1 MKKLF
6 SMFLAVTFALS
17 TVGVVF
23 AADNA
28 AKAAAPAAA
37 PAAKKK
43 ASPAG
48 GKKASKAKSQLVA
61 GTLVELDAAAGT
73 FTLMVKRRDVSLKA
87 GKEVK
92 LAGFK
97 VGDKVTVKYSGW
109 HRKLREG
116 REAEVGEVRE
126 ESQGSPCSS
135 GSPRSGG
142 SPCGAGRAEVTGF
155 IG

>member
-17 TVGVVF
+17 MVGVVF

-43 ASPAG
+43 AAPAG
-48 GKKASKAKSQLVA
+48 EKKASKAKSHQSHQVT
-61 GTLVELDAAAGT
+61 GTIVEIDAAAGT
-73 FTLMVKRRDVSLKA
+73 FTMMVQRKDVSLKA
-87 GKEVK
+87 GKNVK

-97 VGDKVTVKYSGW
+97 EGDKVTVKYSDGT
-109 HRKLREG
+109 
-116 REAEVGEVRE
+116 A
-126 ESQGSPCSS
+126 SS
-135 GSPRSGG
+135 LKANKSKSEK
-142 SPCGAGRAEVTGF
+142 SAK
-155 IG
+155 

>member
-17 TVGVVF
+17 MVGVVF

-43 ASPAG
+43 AS
-48 GKKASKAKSQLVA
+48 KAKSHQVT
-61 GTLVELDAAAGT
+61 GTIVDLDAAAGT
-73 FTLMVKRRDVSLKA
+73 FTVMVKRRDVYLKA
-87 GKEVK
+87 GKKVK

-97 VGDKVTVKYSGW
+97 VGDKVTVKYTDGTASSV
-109 HRKLREG
+109 K
-116 REAEVGEVRE
+116 AEKSKSEKSAKKAKAAPAPVVA
-126 ESQGSPCSS
+126 PV
-135 GSPRSGG
+135 PAAA
-142 SPCGAGRAEVTGF
+142 PVAPAEQK
-155 IG
+155 